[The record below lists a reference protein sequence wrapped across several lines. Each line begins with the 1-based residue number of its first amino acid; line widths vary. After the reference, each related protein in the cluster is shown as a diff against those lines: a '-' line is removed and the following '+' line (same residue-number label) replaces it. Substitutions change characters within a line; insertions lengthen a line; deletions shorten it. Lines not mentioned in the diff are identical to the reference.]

1 MYCTSTNNPQLE
13 LWLMTTFYLQ
23 NARQDQT
30 LKPDGISS
38 HPEHGMQEEV
48 RICDYKLGSCILGPK
63 DEINSGYPLFSDYA
77 AVCSLPPSR
86 NA

>member
-48 RICDYKLGSCILGPK
+48 RVTVNWDH
-63 DEINSGYPLFSDYA
+63 A
-77 AVCSLPPSR
+77 
-86 NA
+86 